1 MSSSLWILFSLVASG
16 VVVAIWFGIDT
27 KQAYTRISG
36 NSALRSSPLGDIEFK
51 RGGAGIPV
59 LVIHGSGGGYDQG
72 ELIAKTILGDEFA
85 WIAPSRFGYL
95 RSTFQKGATFEDQA
109 KAYTYLLDNLGLQT
123 VAVLALSHG
132 GPSAILFAAR
142 YPERVSSLT
151 LLSCGVASSSDT
163 SQAEANQKGDALTMI
178 FKFEILYWV
187 LRKFLRKR
195 LLQLMGAGENVIAT
209 LTTAQRTVVNKV
221 IDDMAPV
228 FPRYA
233 GVAFDNKAAMPNE
246 RVAEIRV
253 PTLIVH
259 AMDDKLQLYHNAEY
273 AAANIPGARLVS
285 FARGG
290 HLLLAVEQA
299 AVQTEVR
306 RFILAHASRPERGT
320 SMEDDHV
327 NGA

>member
-1 MSSSLWILFSLVASG
+1 MSSLLWPLLALFLI
-16 VVVAIWFGIDT
+16 VVVTAIWFAFDT
-27 KQAYTRISG
+27 RRAYARIS
-36 NSALRSSPLGDIEFK
+36 SSSRILPSPLGDIQFK
-51 RGGAGIPV
+51 REGAGVPV

-72 ELIAKTILGDEFA
+72 ELIAKTILGDGFD
-85 WIAPSRFGYL
+85 WVAPSRFGYL
-95 RSTFQKGATFEDQA
+95 RSTFRKGATFDDQA
-109 KAYTYLLDNLGLQT
+109 EAYAYLLEDLGLQA

-132 GPSAILFAAR
+132 GPSALLFAAR

-178 FKFEILYWV
+178 FKFEILYWI

-195 LLQLMGAGENVIAT
+195 LMQLMGAGKNVIAT
-209 LTTAQRTVVNKV
+209 LTTEQRTVINKV
-221 IDDMAPV
+221 LDHMAPV

-246 RVAEIRV
+246 RVRAVRA

-259 AMDDKLQLYHNAEY
+259 ARDDKLQLFHNAEY

-285 FARGG
+285 FVRGG
-290 HLLLAVEQA
+290 HLLFAVEQA
-299 AVQTEVR
+299 TVQTEVR
-306 RFILAHASRPERGT
+306 RFILTHAGRSECGISR
-320 SMEDDHV
+320 
-327 NGA
+327 